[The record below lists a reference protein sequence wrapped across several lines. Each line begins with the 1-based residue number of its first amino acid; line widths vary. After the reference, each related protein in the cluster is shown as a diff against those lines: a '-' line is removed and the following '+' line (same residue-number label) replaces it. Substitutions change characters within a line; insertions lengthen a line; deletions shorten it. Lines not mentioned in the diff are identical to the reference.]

1 MLIEQIG
8 GSILSV
14 IAGTTIACGA
24 LWLARDLLSEVKRDI
39 AVVRAMHVRLLKRS
53 GGRGDGG
60 V

>member
-24 LWLARDLLSEVKRDI
+24 LWLARDLLSEVS
-39 AVVRAMHVRLLKRS
+39 VVA
-53 GGRGDGG
+53 
-60 V
+60 